1 MDDDFLTWIVHWT
14 VRQVCTS
21 TVESSLFVKFAP
33 SDWYRHGTAFISL
46 VASKLRR
53 AIACSISLSLSLR
66 KKFEKIVATPFLFS
80 QRDGRKKTLASE
92 LFFLW
97 FRWFFPQRIWCCIAK
112 VLELFLCPPPRRS
125 ISNREEETL
134 RGRGLEVGG
143 GEYLQWSNALWC
155 WRLRRLLTFPA
166 ADRIRLFAYQ
176 LVIFSLE
183 STWKAASSKGTWL
196 HGGDMRICL
205 NVMFRS
211 WHYI

>member
-1 MDDDFLTWIVHWT
+1 MDDDFLTWIVDWT

-21 TVESSLFVKFAP
+21 TVESSLFVKYVP
-33 SDWYRHGTAFISL
+33 SDWYRHRIAFISL
-46 VASKLRR
+46 WPRNSA
-53 AIACSISLSLSLR
+53 APSLATSRSLR

-80 QRDGRKKTLASE
+80 QRDGKKKTLASE

-112 VLELFLCPPPRRS
+112 VLQLFLSPPPRRS

-134 RGRGLEVGG
+134 GGRGLEVGG
-143 GEYLQWSNALWC
+143 GEYLQWSNALRC

-176 LVIFSLE
+176 FVIFSLE
-183 STWKAASSKGTWL
+183 PTWKAKSSKGTWL
-196 HGGDMRICL
+196 HGGDMRIW
-205 NVMFRS
+205 M
-211 WHYI
+211 